1 MRIFGLHQFSLFT
14 LRFQIDV
21 HKWDA
26 LVKLTKLILSYRVP
40 IIILIDVE
48 NKIGKFK
55 TERL

>member
-21 HKWDA
+21 LKWDA

-48 NKIGKFK
+48 NK
-55 TERL
+55 